1 MLKNNIVAK
10 YEEIVLNKIQQKP
23 LPTIDERFKVIE
35 EINEQYFQET
45 EDNLPS
51 YLLTKLANWILA
63 EELTDR
69 HADKVTRE
77 DFPVL
82 SDKQAR
88 LRKRREKTVKDSS
101 IDYFDLK
108 YRKQS
113 SRLMKKPKKKRSDD

>member
-1 MLKNNIVAK
+1 MLKNNIVTK

-63 EELTDR
+63 EELTDQ

-113 SRLMKKPKKKRSDD
+113 SRLMKKTKKKRSDD